1 MQPTDPPPGI
11 DCDIHGRSIAA
22 VVCCHM
28 LQASDRVVGFV
39 ENSAD
44 PDDLQAWC
52 DACETVFLQEG
63 GLTDP
68 FRRFNDMK
76 IVCSECYAVL
86 KARHAP
92 LSEAPEPPA
101 DA

>member
-1 MQPTDPPPGI
+1 MQPTDPPPRI
-11 DCDIHGRSIAA
+11 DCDTHGRSIAA

-52 DACETVFLQEG
+52 DACEALFLQEG
-63 GLTDP
+63 GLTDA

-76 IVCSECYAVL
+76 VVCSECYAAL
-86 KARHAP
+86 EARHSP
-92 LSEAPEPPA
+92 LPAAPEPET